1 MQRLIIFLLIGPLIV
16 LLPFS
21 SSMNIFSNAIALNIV
36 PSMNNDDQDYLQRYE
51 RFYKD
56 ESFREDYYNYHK
68 QHHQQEQQQQ
78 SSHNNYYNYETDH
91 HNNNKKYYATDPK
104 NNIGIP
110 YPYNENN
117 NYDEVKY
124 SSNYESEYS
133 HHKNENNNYKR
144 EIVIK

>member
-1 MQRLIIFLLIGPLIV
+1 MQRLIIFLLICSLIV

-21 SSMNIFSNAIALNIV
+21 SSTNIFSNAIALNIV

-56 ESFREDYYNYHK
+56 ESFREDYYNY
-68 QHHQQEQQQQ
+68 
-78 SSHNNYYNYETDH
+78 ETDH

-110 YPYNENN
+110 YPHDENN
-117 NYDEVKY
+117 NYDKVKY

-133 HHKNENNNYKR
+133 HHTNENNNYKR
-144 EIVIK
+144 